1 MSTMRRRRTIAVSLN
16 THKHEHLARALDGVG
31 QLVGGLEIW
40 TNLAGYLEFAE
51 WLAASPSNG

>member
-1 MSTMRRRRTIAVSLN
+1 MRRRRTIAVGVD

-31 QLVGGLEIW
+31 QLVGGLESW
-40 TNLAGYLEFAE
+40 PNLAGYLEFAE